1 MTAAPLSI
9 ASEIASESGNES
21 VQDLWQ
27 SIRRTAS
34 DWARREPVL
43 AGWLTHCVLEASTF
57 EYGLGIIL
65 SDKVADSVLPVRTV
79 LPMMMQ
85 AMSDDPGIIEAAA
98 VDLDAHC
105 ARNPACP
112 DHLTA
117 LLFFKGYHAVQA
129 HRIAHWFWRND
140 RQALANYMQGRGS
153 EVFGVDIHPAAR
165 FGRGIFFDH
174 ATGIVVGE
182 TAVIDDDVSILQG
195 VTLGGTGKEC
205 GDRHPKIRSGVMI
218 SAGSKVLGNIEIGQG
233 AKIGA
238 NSVVL
243 KDVAPHSTVV
253 GVPGRV
259 VGGTMDAKPSLTMD
273 QSIDCDS
280 FDPGI

>member
-1 MTAAPLSI
+1 MTVISA
-9 ASEIASESGNES
+9 EIANDA
-21 VQDLWQ
+21 VQGLWAA
-27 SIRRTAS
+27 IRDTAKM
-34 DWARREPVL
+34 WARREPVM

-57 EYGLGIIL
+57 EYGLGVIL
-65 SDKVADSVLPVRTV
+65 TDKVADSVLPERTL
-79 LPMMMQ
+79 LPMMLE
-85 AMSDDPGIIEAAA
+85 AMEADAAVIEAAA
-98 VDLDAHC
+98 ADLEAYVNRD
-105 ARNPACP
+105 PACP

-117 LLFFKGYHAVQA
+117 LLFYKGYQAVQT
-129 HRIAHWFWRND
+129 HRMAHWFWTHGRPT
-140 RQALANYMQGRGS
+140 LAHYLQSRSS

-195 VTLGGTGKEC
+195 VTLGGTGKET
-205 GDRHPKIRSGVMI
+205 GDRHPKIRSGVLI
-218 SAGSKVLGNIEIGQG
+218 SAGSKVLGNIVVGQG

-243 KDVAPHSTVV
+243 KDVPAHTTVV

-259 VGGTMDAKPSLTMD
+259 IGGTPVDMPALVMD
-273 QSIDCDS
+273 QSLDCDS

>member
-1 MTAAPLSI
+1 MTVVPLDLANELPEAP
-9 ASEIASESGNES
+9 ARE
-21 VQDLWQ
+21 LWQ
-27 SIRRTAS
+27 SIRDTAR
-34 DWARREPVL
+34 DWAASEPVL

-57 EYGLGIIL
+57 AYGLGIIL
-65 SDKVADSVLPVRTV
+65 SDKVADSVLPVRTL
-79 LPMMMQ
+79 LPMMLQ
-85 AMSDDPGIIEAAA
+85 AMNDDPDIIVAAA
-98 VDLDAHC
+98 ADLDAHC

-112 DHLTA
+112 NHLTA

-129 HRIAHWFWRND
+129 HRIAHWFWRRD

-165 FGRGIFFDH
+165 IGRGIFFDH

-182 TAVIDDDVSILQG
+182 TAVIGDDVSILQG
-195 VTLGGTGKEC
+195 VTLGGTGKDC

-218 SAGSKVLGNIEIGQG
+218 SAGSKVLGNIVIGEG

-243 KDVAPHSTVV
+243 KDVAPHTTVV
-253 GVPGRV
+253 GVPGRA
-259 VGGTMDAKPSLTMD
+259 VGGTSDEKPSLTMN
-273 QSIDCDS
+273 QSFDCDS

>member
-1 MTAAPLSI
+1 MNAVPLSI
-9 ASEIASESGNES
+9 AKEVANDS
-21 VQDLWQ
+21 VRDLWQ
-27 SIRRTAS
+27 SIRVLAS

-57 EYGLGIIL
+57 EYGLGVIL
-65 SDKVADSVLPVRTV
+65 SDKVADSVLPVRTL

-85 AMSDDPGIIEAAA
+85 AMTDDPSIIEAAA
-98 VDLDAHC
+98 ADMDAHYS
-105 ARNPACP
+105 RNPACP

-117 LLFFKGYHAVQA
+117 LLFFKGYHAVQN

-140 RQALANYMQGRGS
+140 RQALANYMQSRGS

-165 FGRGIFFDH
+165 LGRGIFFDH
-174 ATGIVVGE
+174 ATEIVVGE

-205 GDRHPKIRSGVMI
+205 GDRHPKIRSGVLI

-238 NSVVL
+238 NSVIL
-243 KDVAPHSTVV
+243 KDVAPHTTVV
-253 GVPGRV
+253 GVPGRA
-259 VGGTMDAKPSLTMD
+259 VGGTVDEKPSLTMD
-273 QSIDCDS
+273 QSFDCES

>member
-1 MTAAPLSI
+1 MTAIPLDVV
-9 ASEIASESGNES
+9 NDS
-21 VQDLWQ
+21 VQDLWR
-27 SIRRTAS
+27 SIRLTAR
-34 DWARREPVL
+34 DWALREPVL
-43 AGWLTHCVLEASTF
+43 SGWLTHCVLEASTF

-65 SDKVADSVLPVRTV
+65 SDKLADSVLPVRTL
-79 LPMMMQ
+79 LPLMLQ
-85 AMSDDPGIIEAAA
+85 AMDDDPEIIAAA
-98 VDLDAHC
+98 AADLDAHYN
-105 ARNPACP
+105 RNPACP
-112 DHLTA
+112 DHLTG

-129 HRIAHWFWRND
+129 HRIAHWFWRHD
-140 RQALANYMQGRGS
+140 RRILANYMQSRGS

-182 TAVIDDDVSILQG
+182 TATIDDDVSILQN
-195 VTLGGTGKEC
+195 VTLGGTGKET

-218 SAGSKVLGNIEIGQG
+218 SAGSKVLGNIVVGQG

-243 KDVAPHSTVV
+243 NDVEPHTTVV
-253 GVPGRV
+253 GVPGKA
-259 VGGTMDAKPSLTMD
+259 VGGTVDEKPSLTMD
-273 QSIDCDS
+273 QSFDCES